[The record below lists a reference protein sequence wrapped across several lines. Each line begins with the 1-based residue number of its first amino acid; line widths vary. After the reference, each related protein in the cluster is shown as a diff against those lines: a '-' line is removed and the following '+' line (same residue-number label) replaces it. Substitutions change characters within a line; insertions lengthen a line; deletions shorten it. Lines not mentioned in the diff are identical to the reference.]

1 MNWDAYEDIDVA
13 IREMDDEDDDERE
26 APRKTKFRLE
36 RAVCPRCRMLLS
48 VVETRKGRCS
58 TCHAVLEP
66 RSTERPSRRLAC

>member
-1 MNWDAYEDIDVA
+1 MGTMNWDAYEDIDVA

-48 VVETRKGRCS
+48 VV
-58 TCHAVLEP
+58 AVSFTHLTLP
-66 RSTERPSRRLAC
+66 TKA